1 MNVSSLKFGS
11 LCRKHLQ
18 SSYCTKVRVGA
29 KNKWKGEGEGRRGNT
44 CPETLRFWK
53 APLDISWFCSF
64 VNWQLVNIEA
74 SITDYCNSL
83 IKHVPHETVVWN
95 YERLLRNFLFFIVKF
110 NLERYV
116 ALSHLKSCQ
125 TSQSNDLSRTLHS
138 AGYECYRVADHH
150 RPASVKKLS
159 TIHAAKFPINKKNLF
174 ISTS

>member
-1 MNVSSLKFGS
+1 M
-11 LCRKHLQ
+11 
-18 SSYCTKVRVGA
+18 
-29 KNKWKGEGEGRRGNT
+29 
-44 CPETLRFWK
+44 
-53 APLDISWFCSF
+53 
-64 VNWQLVNIEA
+64 
-74 SITDYCNSL
+74 
-83 IKHVPHETVVWN
+83 
-95 YERLLRNFLFFIVKF
+95 RNFLFFIVKF

-138 AGYECYRVADHH
+138 AGYDCYRVADHH